1 MFDNKIHYAL
11 RIEESEGSVRFF
23 ASFKDGQATQREV
36 EVSEDVYRT
45 FQQFVKTERNLR
57 RWDERHTERYERTED
72 AVNHL
77 AKRKPKG
84 VDDVVVEN
92 ERNEILYR
100 AISELPT
107 IQRRRLLLHCEQGL
121 TYAAIGRLEGC
132 SACAVR
138 ESVGRARTKVIKK
151 LSVYT

>member
-1 MFDNKIHYAL
+1 MFDNKIHYTL
-11 RIEESEGSVRFF
+11 RTEESRGGIRYF
-23 ASFKDGQATQREV
+23 AAFKDGQATPREV
-36 EVSEDVYRT
+36 EVSEEVYLT
-45 FQQFVKTERNLR
+45 FCQFVKTERNLR
-57 RWDERHTERYERTED
+57 RWDERHTERYERTDD
-72 AVNHL
+72 AVNYL
-77 AKRKPKG
+77 AKQKPKSI
-84 VDDVVVEN
+84 DDVVVDN

-100 AISELPT
+100 AIAELPD
-107 IQRRRLLLHCEQGL
+107 IQRRRLLLHYEQGL